1 MDGVA
6 FHDTDW
12 HNNFGAPMSHG
23 CINMSP
29 GAAKWLYRWTT
40 PPAPYDQY
48 FYADDRGTCVII
60 Q

>member
-1 MDGVA
+1 
-6 FHDTDW
+6 
-12 HNNFGAPMSHG
+12 MSHG